1 MRGGMKSIE
10 VLEKGIGN
18 YWLFSQLVHRDLSAP
33 LSDAFKF
40 VVRCIRQA
48 GGSVRAT
55 KCDLSCS
62 IAVPRIRQVSS
73 RSAPITCGWPYSNTC
88 ALLSDS
94 LKNVGSIRESQ
105 YSLSCSLSESL
116 SESLS
121 GPGSTSL
128 SDSLSESSTSLSE
141 SSTSLSE
148 SSTSLSESST
158 SLSDSSSSLSS
169 SLSDSSSS
177 LSSSLSDS
185 SSSLSVIS
193 GRSAPV
199 CVLVHKLQ

>member
-116 SESLS
+116 SELPSDLLS

-141 SSTSLSE
+141 SST
-148 SSTSLSESST
+148 
-158 SLSDSSSSLSS
+158 